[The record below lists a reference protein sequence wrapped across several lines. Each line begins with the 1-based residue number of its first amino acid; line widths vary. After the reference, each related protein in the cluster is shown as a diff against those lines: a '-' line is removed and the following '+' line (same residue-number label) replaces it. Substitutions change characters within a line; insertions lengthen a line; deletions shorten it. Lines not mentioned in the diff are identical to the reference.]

1 LNHFKKNTMLTSKL
15 LQVKKELENKL
26 FKDEDDKKTLKILDS
41 LDKDLT
47 FNRMINS
54 SDFLTKSF
62 AVAPE
67 YCPSCGKKV

>member
-1 LNHFKKNTMLTSKL
+1 MLTSKL
-15 LQVKKELENKL
+15 QQVKRELENKL
-26 FKDEDDKKTLKILDS
+26 YKDEDDKKTLKILDS

-62 AVAPE
+62 AVSPE

>member
-1 LNHFKKNTMLTSKL
+1 MLTLKL
-15 LQVKKELENKL
+15 QQVKKEIENKL
-26 FKDEDDKKTLKILDS
+26 YKDEDDKKTLKILDS

-47 FNRMINS
+47 FNRIINS

-67 YCPSCGKKV
+67 YCGSCGRKI